1 MLLTDSTTIPKV
13 SIIVPVYNTETYL
26 RQCIGSLLAQTLEDI
41 EIICVNNGSTDKSL
55 AIIEEYVKKDIR
67 VKLINQDKQSL
78 ATARNKGRYLARGE
92 FITFLNSEDS
102 VKPDTYQKLYNSAKE
117 YNSDIVLCAVTTLD
131 PKTLQ
136 FSDVEKYYTL
146 ELFNEDFNDRAI
158 QPSETYDFMFGLCQ
172 APWNKL
178 YKREF
183 LEKKHIVFKDKIEF
197 EERLFFL
204 ESYLSAQNISLV
216 KDSLIVHRL
225 KSDSRDSKKLGIF
238 KTLKLEKDYLR
249 RNKLYKELKYQF
261 EKHQKNT
268 LVYFYKT
275 IKNPFVKIR
284 YRLKF
289 FMLYPF
295 QKVKKFDTKE

>member
-13 SIIVPVYNTETYL
+13 SIIIPVSNAETYL

-55 AIIEEYVKKDIR
+55 TIIEEYVKKDIR
-67 VKLINQDKQSL
+67 IKLVNQDKQTL
-78 ATARNKGRYLARGE
+78 ATTRNKGRYLARGE
-92 FITFLNSEDS
+92 FITFLDCEDS

-131 PKTLQ
+131 TKTMQ

-146 ELFNEDFNDRAI
+146 ELFNESYNDRAI
-158 QPSETYDFMFGLCQ
+158 QPSETYEFMFGLCQ
-172 APWNKL
+172 VPWNKL

-183 LEKKHIVFKDKIEF
+183 LEKKHIAFRDKIDY

-204 ESYLSAQNISLV
+204 ESYLSAQSISLV
-216 KDSLIVHRL
+216 KEPLIVHRL
-225 KSDSRDSKKLGIF
+225 KTDNNDSKKLGIF
-238 KTLKLEKDYLR
+238 KTLKFEKDYLY
-249 RNKLYKELKYQF
+249 RNKLYKKLKYQF
-261 EKHQKNT
+261 QKHQRNT
-268 LVYFYKT
+268 LVYYFNT
-275 IKNPFVKIR
+275 IQNTLVKIR
-284 YRLKF
+284 YRFKF

-295 QKVKKFDTKE
+295 QKVEKFDTKE